1 MEKFIEGYTLRNIKQ
16 VQANLALM
24 RDYIKEEDQSQDR
37 RRLKL
42 KPKSELH
49 HPSNCDIWYQEIVSI
64 LLDALKNSTVP
75 SVKSLSYLTFY
86 ISFVHGEQCA
96 PSAMKKSDDKSC
108 REIKRLARVNVAR
121 G

>member
-24 RDYIKEEDQSQDR
+24 RDNIKEEDQSQDR

-49 HPSNCDIWYQEIVSI
+49 HPSNYDI
-64 LLDALKNSTVP
+64 
-75 SVKSLSYLTFY
+75 
-86 ISFVHGEQCA
+86 
-96 PSAMKKSDDKSC
+96 
-108 REIKRLARVNVAR
+108 
-121 G
+121 